1 MAPAAE
7 PSAAMARSGRLGDLL
22 TANKESRIFGA
33 LGSVGLDDLVQLLGM
48 NRRTATL
55 VLTRPGEEGRI
66 YFAAGTV
73 VHAFVGDLE
82 GQAAVAELVTWRDA
96 EFVIEEGIPEL
107 PRHTLSESATGLM
120 LSTLARIDEQTRD
133 ASASHGGTGRIRVRP
148 RGRVTAPVISPPPPQ
163 SSRAGLVWTA
173 MVVLLAAAG
182 VGYYFLGERL
192 LGGIDDAVS
201 AAPHTSEPEM
211 ASEIPATPSPEATA
225 ETEPTPELEPGSE
238 PEGADAEA
246 PPPGSTAPS
255 APTHGYLVVTA
266 DRAADVDLD
275 GRSLGRTPLRRVQLA
290 PGGHTL
296 SLTTDGI
303 AGVLRDRV
311 EIAPGQS
318 LQKSYSF
325 REVGYLQVVVRP
337 WAEVA
342 IDGRPVGQTPM
353 AKLEVVPGQHTVTLT
368 HPEAGER
375 REVVQIRAGETSHV
389 RVTLMET
396 EPE

>member
-1 MAPAAE
+1 
-7 PSAAMARSGRLGDLL
+7 MARSGRLGDLL

-66 YFAAGTV
+66 YFEAGTV
-73 VHAFVGDLE
+73 VHAFIGDVE
-82 GQAAVAELVTWRDA
+82 GQAAVTELVSWRDA

-120 LSTLARIDEQTRD
+120 LSTLAQIDEQARD
-133 ASASHGGTGRIRVRP
+133 TSAGRPGTGRIRVRP
-148 RGRVTAPVISPPPPQ
+148 RGRVTAPVISPPPPR
-163 SSRAGLVWTA
+163 SSRAGLVWTGV
-173 MVVLLAAAG
+173 VVLLLAAG

-192 LGGIDDAVS
+192 LGGRGDAVS
-201 AAPHTSEPEM
+201 AAPPAPGPDV
-211 ASEIPATPSPEATA
+211 ASEIPETPSPEAEPTA
-225 ETEPTPELEPGSE
+225 EVVPESE
-238 PEGADAEA
+238 DADAEA
-246 PPPGSTAPS
+246 SPPSSTAPPE
-255 APTHGYLVVTA
+255 PTHGYLVVTS
-266 DRAADVDLD
+266 DRAADVVLD
-275 GRSLGRTPLRRVQLA
+275 GRPLGRTPLRRVQLT

-296 SLTTDGI
+296 SLTTEGI

-311 EIAPGQS
+311 EVAPGQS

-342 IDGRPVGQTPM
+342 IDGQPVGQTPM
-353 AKLEVVPGQHTVTLT
+353 ARLEVVPGQHTVTLT

-375 REVVQIRAGETSHV
+375 REVVRIRAGETSHL
-389 RVTLMET
+389 RVTLMES

>member
-1 MAPAAE
+1 
-7 PSAAMARSGRLGDLL
+7 L

-66 YFAAGTV
+66 YFDAGTV
-73 VHAFVGDLE
+73 VHAFVGDQE

-120 LSTLARIDEQTRD
+120 LSTLAQIDEQTRD
-133 ASASHGGTGRIRVRP
+133 AAPSRASTGRIRVRP
-148 RGRVTAPVISPPPPQ
+148 RGRVTAPVISPPPPE
-163 SSRAGLVWTA
+163 SSRAGLIWTA
-173 MVVLLAAAG
+173 VAVLLLAAG

-192 LGGIDDAVS
+192 LGGSREAAE
-201 AAPHTSEPEM
+201 AAPPSTEPEI
-211 ASEIPATPSPEATA
+211 ASEVPAPPLAETGVEAEPESEPSPEPDA
-225 ETEPTPELEPGSE
+225 
-238 PEGADAEA
+238 AEA
-246 PPPGSTAPS
+246 EAAPPSPTAPPE
-255 APTHGYLVVTA
+255 PTHGYLVVTA
-266 DRAADVDLD
+266 DRAAEVNLD
-275 GRSLGRTPLRRVQLA
+275 GRALGPTPLRRVQLS

-296 SLTTDGI
+296 SLTTEGI

-311 EIAPGQS
+311 EITAGES

-353 AKLEVVPGQHTVTLT
+353 ARLEVVPGQHTVTLT

-375 REVVQIRAGETSHV
+375 REVVQIRAGETSHL
-389 RVTLMET
+389 RVTLMES